1 MGICL
6 FFPQRRRGGGN
17 WRTKKKKKVY
27 RGKEKAGAAPKA
39 IFLFAHDT
47 TNDREKKGVGATD
60 GEKAPSS
67 QG

>member
-6 FFPQRRRGGGN
+6 FFSKDDGRGGN
-17 WRTKKKKKVY
+17 WRTKKTKVL

-47 TNDREKKGVGATD
+47 TNDRERKGVGATD